1 MNSAAWHAR
10 IVCGKEVG
18 AGFLVSPRRV
28 LTCAHVV
35 RWSGTSAVTVTFPNS
50 RELGPVTATVAVHGG
65 WAGDAAD
72 PGDLAVLELDR
83 EVPLEPAQFAPPDTE
98 LGSVIEEL
106 GGPGPELDAPVLVA
120 YGFPKGYDE
129 GMLARY
135 QAVPGA
141 LVSDEWR
148 QLEAVTAHGQPLAP
162 GFSGAAA
169 TLADGRVVGMVSTVA
184 GARDVRVG
192 RMLPTQVM
200 VRYWP
205 ELCELVPTSEHR
217 PDAVRR
223 LYTLVRRAVAEG
235 VDCDPNRLYVA
246 AVGPF
251 GPPLPEGGFASLGAA
266 AGYVQWEVPGTE
278 AVTAFAD
285 RLRELLDAPPVR
297 PATPAWSPILVE
309 IDHSGAG
316 PDQFTVEVSAYRDGH
331 RRRVGSHRLPRTAV
345 EAYVQERI
353 DEAFTQ
359 LAPGAEE
366 LLTFVLPREWLNEP
380 VAHWECGADD
390 ATPLGCAYP
399 LVVVDRSRHRSGRLR
414 HQLAKKWQKLDACP
428 GARLHRVDCGIRER
442 PPSLR
447 KRLRDDDA
455 DLAGFSFPPGTGRS
469 HFEVGLNTPV
479 PVLLW
484 PRTGCTDTAH
494 DGPCSGAAFL
504 DELAATVA
512 GVPPAELP
520 RHVMA
525 LRETAAADDDPDRH
539 WARDVQLLWD
549 DPRCFPEPVAG
560 LHSPVA

>member
-1 MNSAAWHAR
+1 MSGAAWHAR

-18 AGFLVSPRRV
+18 AGFLVSASRV
-28 LTCAHVV
+28 VTCAHVV
-35 RWSGTSAVTVTFPNS
+35 RWSGASEVTVTFPNS
-50 RELGPVTATVAVHGG
+50 RESGPVRATVAVHGG
-65 WAGDAAD
+65 WAGGAAD

-83 EVPLEPAQFAPPDTE
+83 EVPVEPAEFAPP
-98 LGSVIEEL
+98 GAEL
-106 GGPGPELDAPVLVA
+106 GGPDAAAPTLVA

-184 GARDVRVG
+184 GARDARVG

-223 LYTLVRRAVAEG
+223 LYSLVRRAVVQG
-235 VDCDPNRLYVA
+235 VACDPDRLYVD
-246 AVGPF
+246 AVGLF

-278 AVTAFAD
+278 AVDRFAD
-285 RLRELLDAPPVR
+285 RLRELLDAR
-297 PATPAWSPILVE
+297 PARSAVAPSWSPILVE
-309 IDHSGAG
+309 IEHSGAG
-316 PDQFTVEVSAYRDGH
+316 PDQVTVEVSAYRDGH
-331 RRRVGSHRLPRTAV
+331 RRRVGSRRLPRTAV
-345 EAYVQERI
+345 RAYVQERI

-359 LAPGAEE
+359 LAPDADE
-366 LLTFVLPREWLNEP
+366 LITFVLPREWLNEP

-390 ATPLGCAYP
+390 STPLGCAYP

-414 HQLAKKWQKLDACP
+414 HQLAKKWQKLDAFP
-428 GARLHRVDCGIRER
+428 GARLHRVECGTPER
-442 PPSLR
+442 PPMLR

-455 DLAGFSFPPGTGRS
+455 DLAGFSFPPATARPR
-469 HFEVGLNTPV
+469 FEVGLNTPV
-479 PVLLW
+479 PVLVW
-484 PRTGCTDTAH
+484 PRTGCADTGH

-504 DELAATVA
+504 DELAAAVT
-512 GVPPAELP
+512 GVPPAQLP

-525 LRETAAADDDPDRH
+525 LRETADADEDPDRH

-549 DPRCFPEPVAG
+549 DPRRFPEPPAS